1 MNSGTTKKISKR
13 PRAKSDD
20 EDNFSPKCFDDDL
33 DNDEDQRL
41 KGKFAEKSNKKF
53 SIALVKYAVS
63 CEWEEHDL
71 ARLVFLI
78 LKERQLNTKKT
89 LRLLQS
95 CGICTPT
102 VFSTLRDADV
112 EFSCTEI
119 IGHLYDQAQ
128 HVDRFIQVIEDSF
141 EQNLLNLTDTATV
154 DAVRYCSFIIFH
166 GNIIISFVS
175 SLTTSFL

>member
-1 MNSGTTKKISKR
+1 MNSGTTKKIFKR
-13 PRAKSDD
+13 PRANSDD
-20 EDNFSPKCFDDDL
+20 EDNINAKFCDDNLAD
-33 DNDEDQRL
+33 DEEQRL
-41 KGKFAEKSNKKF
+41 KGKAAEKSNKKF
-53 SIALVKYAVS
+53 SIALVKFAVS
-63 CEWEEHDL
+63 CEWEEHVL

-78 LKERQLNTKKT
+78 LKERQLNSKKT

-95 CGICTPT
+95 CSICTPT

-141 EQNLLNLTDTATV
+141 EQNLLNLKDTATV
-154 DAVRYCSFIIFH
+154 DAVR
-166 GNIIISFVS
+166 
-175 SLTTSFL
+175 